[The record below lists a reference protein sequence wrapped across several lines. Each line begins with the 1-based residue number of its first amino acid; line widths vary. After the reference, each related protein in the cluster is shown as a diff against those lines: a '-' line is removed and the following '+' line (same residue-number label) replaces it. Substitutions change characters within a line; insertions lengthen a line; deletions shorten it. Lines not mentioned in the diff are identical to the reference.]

1 MKTAQALAEAG
12 RDARIRR
19 CLDGKRPMRGAEAP
33 KAEAPLRAC
42 AQAAFATAVRI
53 GCRHPRTALLQAF
66 LKPSL
71 TGASWTCQVW
81 RCAASANDGS
91 YPGDVDL
98 PSKLRDAQ
106 GLVVLGREEP
116 LGPPPSAHRLTFARP
131 FR

>member
-12 RDARIRR
+12 HDARIQRR
-19 CLDGKRPMRGAEAP
+19 LDGKRLTRGAEAP
-33 KAEAPLRAC
+33 KVEVPLRAC

-53 GCRHPRTALLQAF
+53 GCRHLRTALLQAL

-71 TGASWTCQVW
+71 TGASWTCRAW
-81 RCAASANDGS
+81 RCAASASDGG

-116 LGPPPSAHRLTFARP
+116 VGPSPSAHRLTFARP